1 MTSDKPKPAAP
12 TARLDIHLGDN
23 LEVLRA
29 LPDGCF
35 SLIYID
41 PPFNTGR
48 VQRRWEISA
57 TSTSASSHESDAT
70 EAGPSEPAATRRPG
84 YANRGYRLVKLGSR
98 EYADIFDDYLLFLEP
113 RLEEARRL
121 LSPTGSLFLHLDSRE
136 VHYAKV
142 MLDMLFGRDCFRNE
156 IIWAWDYGARTRKR
170 WPAKHD
176 NILWYSRDPKRWTF
190 DLDAC
195 DRIPYMAPKLVGPEK
210 TAAGK
215 TPTDCWW
222 HTIVGPQA
230 KEKTGYPNQK
240 PRGILERIV
249 KVHSAPGERLCDFFA
264 GSGSFGEAAVRNGRD
279 CVLVDSN
286 PEAMAVMEKRFA
298 GERMPEV
305 HVEWHGA
312 SVSAETATPAG
323 PLPR

>member
-1 MTSDKPKPAAP
+1 MNPATP
-12 TARLDIHLGDN
+12 QARLEIHLGDN

-48 VQRRWEISA
+48 IQRRWEISA
-57 TSTSASSHESDAT
+57 SSAGEPAASTSADGADSTFASSGESDPDEAT
-70 EAGPSEPAATRRPG
+70 ESSVGEPSEGTPTAQEPVAYSRPG

-98 EYADIFDDYLLFLEP
+98 EYPDIFDDYLLFLEP

-190 DLDAC
+190 DLEAC

-210 TAAGK
+210 TASSAPRPRRRPA
-215 TPTDCWW
+215 TPTRSPWASW
-222 HTIVGPQA
+222 
-230 KEKTGYPNQK
+230 
-240 PRGILERIV
+240 
-249 KVHSAPGERLCDFFA
+249 
-264 GSGSFGEAAVRNGRD
+264 SGS
-279 CVLVDSN
+279 
-286 PEAMAVMEKRFA
+286 
-298 GERMPEV
+298 
-305 HVEWHGA
+305 
-312 SVSAETATPAG
+312 
-323 PLPR
+323 